1 MAHHPRGHRESERI
15 MNSIANIHLVFY
27 VIGIVLLLV
36 AGMTWRDTAHPK
48 RWSTGLFWL
57 LFSSSFLFGDLMVAQ
72 LGKPLAYR
80 INGVVVLLLA
90 LIAGANL
97 LGSGQHSRVMT
108 PVFQEKLKKIGMKI
122 FLPALSIPVI
132 TVILTLFAKTVHI
145 GDWYLLDQSNLTL
158 AALVVA
164 CLCAL
169 LLSCGVT
176 GGTPLQ
182 AVRESR
188 RLIDTLGW
196 ALVLPQ
202 MLAMLG
208 GVFVTAHTGQAIQ
221 HVVSMLITPESRL
234 GLVIAYC
241 VGMAVMTMI
250 MGNGFAAFPIMTAGV
265 ALPFL
270 IIGQHANPA
279 AVVAIGMFSGYC
291 GTLMTPMAANYNIV
305 PAALLELKDKY
316 LVIKTQIPTALLVL
330 IANIL
335 LMYFLAFP
343 HSV

>member
-1 MAHHPRGHRESERI
+1 
-15 MNSIANIHLVFY
+15 MNSIFNIHLVFY
-27 VIGIVLLLV
+27 VIGFILLLV
-36 AGMTWRDTAHPK
+36 AGLTWRDVSNPK
-48 RWSTGLFWL
+48 RWATGFFWL
-57 LFSSSFLFGDLMVAQ
+57 LFSSSFLLGDLMVAQ

-80 INGVVVLLLA
+80 INGVIVLLLA
-90 LIAGANL
+90 LIAGFNF
-97 LGSGQHSRVMT
+97 LGVGKHRFVAT
-108 PVFQEKLKKIGMKI
+108 PAFKEKLNKIGMKI
-122 FLPALSIPVI
+122 FLPALSIPLL
-132 TVILTLFAKTVHI
+132 TVILTLFGKTIQI
-145 GDWYLLDQSNLTL
+145 GDWYLFDQSNLTL
-158 AALVVA
+158 AALILA

-169 LLSCGVT
+169 AFSCFVT

-188 RLIDTLGW
+188 RLIDALGW

-202 MLAMLG
+202 LLAMLG
-208 GVFVTAHTGQAIQ
+208 GVFVAAHTGQAIQ
-221 HVVSMLITPESRL
+221 HGVSMLVNPESRL

-250 MGNGFAAFPIMTAGV
+250 MGNGFAAFPIMTAGI

-330 IANIL
+330 ACNVL

-343 HSV
+343 H